1 MNDDGFYTPEEG
13 AAIAT
18 FIEQLPYIC
27 GETLSRGVWSGD
39 EWVVGDFQKSRGKSC
54 RVNVKTGC
62 FFDHNPAADPKKAAP
77 SSFLASCSATAATTN
92 SAF

>member
-1 MNDDGFYTPEEG
+1 MNDDGFYTPGEG

-39 EWVVGDFQKSRGKSC
+39 EMGRRRFSEEPG
-54 RVNVKTGC
+54 
-62 FFDHNPAADPKKAAP
+62 
-77 SSFLASCSATAATTN
+77 
-92 SAF
+92 

>member
-27 GETLSRGVWSGD
+27 GETLSRRL
-39 EWVVGDFQKSRGKSC
+39 ERGRMGRRRFSEEP
-54 RVNVKTGC
+54 G
-62 FFDHNPAADPKKAAP
+62 
-77 SSFLASCSATAATTN
+77 
-92 SAF
+92 

>member
-77 SSFLASCSATAATTN
+77 SSFLASCSATTN